1 MNKYKKTRISQSL
14 FRFLILFL
22 VTLAVTTTVAWLNDY
37 LFIAVFSLGLGL
49 GFGISIWLL
58 WEQRITQQ
66 IKDYQNPYEQ
76 NSQQLPEPRTQHN
89 TQVVEIES

>member
-22 VTLAVTTTVAWLNDY
+22 VTLAVTTTVAWLNHY

-89 TQVVEIES
+89 TRKLLLT